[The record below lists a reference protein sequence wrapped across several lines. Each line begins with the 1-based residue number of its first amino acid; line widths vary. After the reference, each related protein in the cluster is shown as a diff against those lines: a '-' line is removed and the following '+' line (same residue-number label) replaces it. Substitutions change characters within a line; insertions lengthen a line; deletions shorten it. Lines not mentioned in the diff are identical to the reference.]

1 MSALLELVRSALA
14 GEDAWVVGGAVRDEL
29 QGRRSDDLDLAVPD
43 ADAARRGA
51 RAIARAAGGHAFALS
66 DAFGAWRA
74 TGPGSAP
81 AWQVDLTPLQGA
93 DLAAD
98 LARRDLTVN
107 AIARPLAGGP
117 LVDPHGGAA
126 DLAAGRLRLVGPDAL
141 AADPVRVLRLARFA
155 AQLGAE
161 VEPSA
166 LAAARAA
173 APGLSGV
180 PGERLLPELARI
192 LVAAEPERRTRGLDV
207 AARSGALAALLPDA
221 ADDDGALA
229 GGTTDLLAAVLDGE
243 ALRHVAPDARVALAA
258 RLADPDRRLAVA
270 LGVLLRHAADPD
282 AALAPWRPSQRL
294 RDRVGR
300 LAAASRTLDAAALA
314 RLARPPSRGPVALAG
329 PPAAGRARR
338 RALLALG
345 DVAPE
350 GVLLAAAAGDA
361 TSPACDPQLDLLGRA
376 LRWGEHPPRPP
387 VDGGRLAEAL
397 GLPPGPLLGLLL
409 EELTWRA
416 DDGEVADAEAALAL
430 ARALR
435 EGAG

>member
-1 MSALLELVRSALA
+1 MSDLLERVRAALA
-14 GEDAWVVGGAVRDEL
+14 GHEAWIVGGAVRDEL

-43 ADAARRGA
+43 AEAARGGA

-74 TGPGSAP
+74 TGPDDAP
-81 AWQVDLTPLQGA
+81 PWQVDLTPLQGA

-117 LVDPHGGAA
+117 LVDPHGGAG
-126 DLAAGRLRLVGPDAL
+126 DLAAGRLRLVGPDAFS
-141 AADPVRVLRLARFA
+141 ADPVRVLRLARFA

-161 VEPSA
+161 ADPA
-166 LAAARAA
+166 TLAAARAA
-173 APGLSGV
+173 APRLLDA

-192 LVAAEPERRTRGLDV
+192 LVPTAPERRTRGLDV
-207 AARSGALAALLPDA
+207 AARSGALAVLLPDA
-221 ADDDGALA
+221 TGEDGLLA
-229 GGTTDLLAAVLDGE
+229 AGTSALLAAVLDGE
-243 ALRHVAPDARVALAA
+243 ALRHVAPLARTALAA

-270 LGVLLRHAADPD
+270 LGVLLRGAGDPA
-282 AALAPWRPSQRL
+282 AALAAWRPSQRL
-294 RDRVGR
+294 RDRVVR
-300 LAAASRTLDAAALA
+300 LAGAERALDASALA
-314 RLARPPSRGPVALAG
+314 RLARPPARGGVALAG

-361 TSPACDPQLDLLGRA
+361 GSPARDPQLDLLGRA
-376 LRWGEHPPRPP
+376 LRWDDRPPRPP
-387 VDGGRLAEAL
+387 VDGAQLTAAL
-397 GLPPGPLLGLLL
+397 GLAPGPLLGLLL
-409 EELTWRA
+409 DELTWRA
-416 DDGEVADAEAALAL
+416 DDGELADAEAALAF

-435 EGAG
+435 EHAR